1 MSWKRTMRSSYT
13 NQNEGC
19 TPCKEFQQLRE
30 DLGAQ
35 TAAFANVTNLRLS
48 NLENKW
54 FITHIYNGKVSLIN
68 SDNKT
73 ILQDIPK
80 WYLVEY
86 LFVKN

>member
-1 MSWKRTMRSSYT
+1 MSCVTLY
-13 NQNEGC
+13 
-19 TPCKEFQQLRE
+19 
-30 DLGAQ
+30 AQ
-35 TAAFANVTNLRLS
+35 SILFFDEKNKDKS

-54 FITHIYNGKVSLIN
+54 FITHIYNGKVRLIN
-68 SDNKT
+68 SDKKT

>member
-1 MSWKRTMRSSYT
+1 MRCDTLY
-13 NQNEGC
+13 
-19 TPCKEFQQLRE
+19 
-30 DLGAQ
+30 AQ
-35 TAAFANVTNLRLS
+35 SILFFDEKHKDKS
-48 NLENKW
+48 ILENKW

-68 SDNKT
+68 SDKKT